1 MNFFI
6 NALSFLLLLDVTNGR
21 ILFKEPRKWNR
32 HPGWPGVKIRL
43 TRKGAEHVKN
53 VGVKILNEEIPLL
66 RGFSAEHSFSQPGIE
81 GKVILSEVQV
91 LHYSPPQFTS
101 LNFMPPSYL
110 LLQLQGIDIALTGR
124 FLGLIGL
131 ASIQGAVT
139 GDIRQMG
146 VAVQIEFKTAPDG
159 LMRVRVVDCS
169 TTLLYSQFFI
179 DAEGPFSG
187 FVKTFERLA
196 RADLSDPFK
205 TLGPVDNPIVERLV
219 RRFTKGLIID
229 NRNIADPTINY
240 DFFETQQR
248 GEIRY
253 EDGIQN
259 APFFPPPMRTTN
271 DSDRMLYLFGS
282 EYLFNSLLFHA
293 YEGNRLLLEQNNRID
308 RGLVRLCPLLQS
320 FFSPHVYPSLGTA
333 GSPPLGPQTW
343 IDETS
348 LPAQYKGL
356 VRTSCANETGGDFI
370 ASLCFGKLIPEI
382 AKQFPNTTSSFVLLP
397 HELPEFQLANGVGTI
412 DLKTRVLT
420 YIKEGLRRRQILVS
434 SADTL
439 AAVRILIEDRKF
451 AADFK
456 LHKLAVRLHRS
467 AVGGVGSEDISQLA
481 PLSKTFLG
489 PQLSKALRKG
499 VPFPLQES
507 LEFIDP
513 QLTVHDGF
521 VELATDFRLG
531 EKKLREEVKRA
542 FASNFFRLSSP

>member
-1 MNFFI
+1 MEQSRKI
-6 NALSFLLLLDVTNGR
+6 LDQLATNALFSSETLL
-21 ILFKEPRKWNR
+21 FE
-32 HPGWPGVKIRL
+32 
-43 TRKGAEHVKN
+43 N
-53 VGVKILNEEIPLL
+53 VLYV
-66 RGFSAEHSFSQPGIE
+66 RSQNI
-81 GKVILSEVQV
+81 
-91 LHYSPPQFTS
+91 
-101 LNFMPPSYL
+101 MP
-110 LLQLQGIDIALTGR
+110 AKLTGR

-187 FVKTFERLA
+187 FVKTFEVQINDIIRRRIPSIFCSSLQKFIEDASPTLFKRLA

-293 YEGNRLLLEQNNRID
+293 YEGNRLLLE
-308 RGLVRLCPLLQS
+308 
-320 FFSPHVYPSLGTA
+320 
-333 GSPPLGPQTW
+333 